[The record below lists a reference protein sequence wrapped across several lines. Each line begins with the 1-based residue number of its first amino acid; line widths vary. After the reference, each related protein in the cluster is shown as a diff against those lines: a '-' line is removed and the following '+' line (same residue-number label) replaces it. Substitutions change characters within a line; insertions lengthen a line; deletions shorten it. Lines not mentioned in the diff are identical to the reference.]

1 MSDEATRPGQVS
13 ATPEGGPIAE
23 GVPGQ
28 EPGLG
33 QVQSTPEAAPLSES
47 DELQPPT
54 WQEHMRGPILGTDG
68 LPLGQE
74 QAPAAASS
82 AAEPAAAREEDT
94 EASAASTAAPQSDEE
109 LRKWPPYTGK
119 PVSEVRWD
127 AARRY
132 AAPIVAQAEKL
143 TIKAIDLSGRGLSRL
158 ARYLEDRRQEREQTD
173 EATRSRSQTAVA
185 ETSSWRGCFAP
196 HTAVGVIQAAKTR
209 PSSATRRPH
218 FGRSPG
224 LTAV

>member
-13 ATPEGGPIAE
+13 ATPEGGPIDE
-23 GVPGQ
+23 GVPAH

-47 DELQPPT
+47 EELKPPT

-74 QAPAAASS
+74 QGAAAAPAA
-82 AAEPAAAREEDT
+82 PAAAREEDART
-94 EASAASTAAPQSDEE
+94 SGASTAAPQDDEE
-109 LRKWPPYTGK
+109 PRKWPPYTGK

-127 AARRY
+127 ALRY
-132 AAPIVAQAEKL
+132 AAPVVAQAEKL

-158 ARYLEDRRQEREQTD
+158 ARYLEARRQERDASQEQGSDT
-173 EATRSRSQTAVA
+173 SR
-185 ETSSWRGCFAP
+185 
-196 HTAVGVIQAAKTR
+196 
-209 PSSATRRPH
+209 
-218 FGRSPG
+218 
-224 LTAV
+224 